1 MIARHSSRQ
10 ESLDGFLKDR
20 LEGAVSY
27 VRIAGYFRSSIFDLV
42 FEEIERVPSVDIICN
57 SDLDEQDIREAKKA
71 DDALLAAALVS
82 KWHAQDTK
90 VSAVED
96 KEKWSK
102 LYRLLKAGNVRVHVV
117 SREHAPFLHG
127 KAGLIRYANGE
138 TTSFVGSINETANG
152 WKHSYELAWEDRSPE
167 AAAWVQAEYDHLLPL
182 SRPLSQAVIEEIGRT
197 SRRVEVTLDS
207 LKDDPLA
214 LLKGVTVESP
224 LVASGQKLAP
234 WQKAF
239 AEIYAEHIETYGS
252 ARLLLADE
260 VGVGKTLS
268 MAATC
273 LLSVLMGH
281 GPGLILCPST
291 LTWQWQAELWD
302 KLRLPVSVW
311 GRQPKG
317 WYDHTGHVSR
327 ESDPYGILRCPTQI
341 GIVSTGLFTAGTRE
355 GQILMENGS
364 RRGGG
369 WFGNVSLD
377 EGHKA
382 SINRGIAGDRLDK
395 TKLYEAA
402 DMIAG
407 RAKNMVIGTATPI
420 QKRTVEI
427 WDLLKI
433 LAKGNE
439 HVLGRQP
446 GWWDDAS
453 SLRLVTGETEP
464 GDRQALWDRLRNPLP
479 PSTERSEGGLFA
491 DIRRD
496 LRIPNKVAFTSEPLS
511 NLDPWTQE
519 SFDEALATGGILKR
533 NNPLVRHTVLRRRKT
548 LEDAGLMP
556 RIAVRI
562 HPNED
567 TRQSRFKGKAIETT
581 GVYDEAYACIKR
593 FEQAMR
599 SRDKKTGFIGK
610 MMLQRICSSYVAGYN
625 TAKAMVDRRREQME
639 AIARKLAPSAE
650 AGIADERDD
659 PEILDEIDRVGH
671 DVVLSAIVQE
681 AGELEVVVD
690 MLRDKLDEDPKAKV
704 VDHFLIREE
713 WLSHGSIV
721 FSQYY
726 DTVRWMAER
735 FSREHPDERVAVYA
749 GAGRSGLLQAG
760 EWKTES
766 RERIKEAVEGRT
778 IRLLFATD
786 AACEGLN
793 LQTLGTLINIDLPW
807 NPSRLEQRIGRIK
820 RYGQRRKEVDMANL
834 VYADTVEQRRY
845 EVLSSRMKDRFDI
858 LGSIPDTLDDDW
870 IEDMTDLER
879 RFDDY
884 IKGKPASAADQFT
897 LRYGDFLKEDDGDW
911 ELWAKV
917 VSAPDVERVMTRP
930 WS

>member
-1 MIARHSSRQ
+1 MIARHSSR
-10 ESLDGFLKDR
+10 ERSLDGFLRDR
-20 LEGAVSY
+20 LDGAVSY
-27 VRIAGYFRSSIFDLV
+27 IRIAGYFRSSIFDLV

-214 LLKGVTVESP
+214 LIKGVTVESP

-239 AEIYAEHIETYGS
+239 VEIYAQHIETYGS

-317 WYDHTGHVSR
+317 WYDHTGYVSR

-369 WFGNVSLD
+369 RFGNVSLD

-402 DMIAG
+402 DAIAG
-407 RAKNMVIGTATPI
+407 RTMNMVICTATPI

-433 LAKGNE
+433 LAKENP

-446 GWWDDAS
+446 GWWDDAT

-464 GDRQALWDRLRNPLP
+464 GDRQALWERLRNPLP
-479 PSTERSEGGLFA
+479 PASERTEGSLFKE
-491 DIRRD
+491 IRGD
-496 LRIPNKVAFTSEPLS
+496 LRIPDGIFFTSEPLS
-511 NLDPWTQE
+511 NFDSWNQQ
-519 SFDEALATGGILKR
+519 SFDEAFQAGGVLKR

-562 HPNED
+562 HPNDE

-625 TAKAMVDRRREQME
+625 TAKAMIERRNEL
-639 AIARKLAPSAE
+639 I
-650 AGIADERDD
+650 DERDD
-659 PEILDEIDRVGH
+659 PEFLDEAEKVGE
-671 DVVLSAIVQE
+671 DAMLAAIALEV
-681 AGELEVVVD
+681 GELETVVD
-690 MLRDKLDEDPKAKV
+690 LLRDRLDEDPKAKV
-704 VDHFLIREE
+704 VDHFLIRED

-726 DTVRWMAER
+726 DTVRFMAER
-735 FSREHPDERVAVYA
+735 FSGEHPDEIVAVYA
-749 GAGRSGLLQAG
+749 GAGRSGTLRAG
-760 EWKTES
+760 EWTTTPREKIKT
-766 RERIKEAVEGRT
+766 AVEDRA

-807 NPSRLEQRIGRIK
+807 NPSRLEQRIGRVK
-820 RYGQRRKEVDMANL
+820 RYGQKRKEVDMANL

-845 EVLSSRMKDRFDI
+845 EVLSSRMKDRYDI

-870 IEDMTDLER
+870 IEDMAELER

-897 LRYGDFLKEDDGDW
+897 LRYGDFLKQDDGDW
-911 ELWAKV
+911 ELWSRV
-917 VSAPDVERVMTRP
+917 VSAPEVERALNAP

>member
-1 MIARHSSRQ
+1 MRHSSR
-10 ESLDGFLKDR
+10 ERSLDGFLRDR
-20 LEGAVSY
+20 LNGAVSY
-27 VRIAGYFRSSIFDLV
+27 IRIAGYFRSSIFDLV

-57 SDLDEQDIREAKKA
+57 SDLDYRDVKEAREVE
-71 DDALLAAALVS
+71 LASALVS

-197 SRRVEVTLDS
+197 SRRVEVTLES

-214 LLKGVTVESP
+214 LIKGVTVESP

-239 AEIYAEHIETYGS
+239 VEIYAQHIETYGS

-302 KLRLPVSVW
+302 KLRLPTCVW

-327 ESDPYGILRCPTQI
+327 ENDPYGILRCPTQI

-382 SINRGIAGDRLDK
+382 SITRDIAGNVSKK
-395 TKLYEAA
+395 TELYKAA

-439 HVLGRQP
+439 HVLGRHP
-446 GWWDDAS
+446 GWWDDAT
-453 SLRLVTGETEP
+453 SLRLVTGEIEP
-464 GDRQALWDRLRNPLP
+464 SDRHGLWERLRNPLP
-479 PSTERSEGGLFA
+479 PSTERTEGGLFA

-496 LRIPNKVAFTSEPLS
+496 LRIPKRITFTSEPIS
-511 NLDPWTQE
+511 NLDPWTQD
-519 SFDEALATGGILKR
+519 SFDEVLRAGGALKR

-548 LEDAGLMP
+548 LEDARLMP
-556 RIAVRI
+556 RIAVKI
-562 HPNED
+562 HPNDD

-581 GVYDEAYACIKR
+581 SVYDEAYACIKR

-625 TAKAMVDRRREQME
+625 TAKAMIERRNEL
-639 AIARKLAPSAE
+639 I
-650 AGIADERDD
+650 DERDD
-659 PEILDEIDRVGH
+659 PEFLDEVEKVGEEAM
-671 DVVLSAIVQE
+671 LAAIALE
-681 AGELEVVVD
+681 IGELETVVD
-690 MLRDKLDEDPKAKV
+690 LLRDRLDEDPKAKV
-704 VDHFLIREE
+704 VEHFLIRED

-735 FSREHPDERVAVYA
+735 FSREHPGERVAVYA

-845 EVLSSRMKDRFDI
+845 EVLSSRMKDRYDI

-870 IEDMTDLER
+870 IEDMADLER

-911 ELWAKV
+911 ELWSKV
-917 VSAPDVERVMTRP
+917 VSAPDVEKVMTRP